1 MAEVTILGAAGFV
14 GRRLREAIGVQ
25 ADLYLPAK
33 GDPGLFERDL
43 GIVYYCAGLTADYAV
58 RPFDTVEAHTSLVAA
73 LAQRGRFSRLVY
85 LSSTRLYDT
94 AVEPRM
100 GEDAALTMHPLQPRQ
115 IYDLSKALGEN
126 LTLTQMDGRGSVA
139 RLSNVF
145 DWAEGAPGFLSEWLI
160 AAAHTRN
167 LRLESSPH
175 IARDYI
181 HVDDVV
187 VALRAMAAGEGVGI
201 VNVASGELV
210 DNAAIAAVFE
220 GAGFTVS
227 FSGEANPPS
236 PPIVDVTKL
245 RSLGVNPVPVREVIS
260 AHLAGGSHA

>member
-1 MAEVTILGAAGFV
+1 MAEITILGGAGFV
-14 GRRLREAIGVQ
+14 GRRLSQAIGDH

-33 GDPGLFERDL
+33 GDPRLVECDL
-43 GIVYYCAGLTADYAV
+43 GTVYYCAGLTADYAA
-58 RPFDTVEAHTSLVAA
+58 RPFDTIEAHTSLIAA
-73 LAQRGRFSRLVY
+73 LAERGRFSRLVY

-94 AVEPRM
+94 SVEPRM
-100 GEDAALTMHPLQPRQ
+100 DEDAALLMRPSHPRQ

-145 DWAEGAPGFLSEWLI
+145 DWAEGAPGFLSEWLK

-175 IARDYI
+175 VARDYI
-181 HVDDVV
+181 HVDDVAS
-187 VALRAMAAGEGVGI
+187 ALMVIAASDGVGI

-220 GAGFTVS
+220 EAGYSVS
-227 FSGEANPPS
+227 FTGDAHPPPS
-236 PPIVDVTKL
+236 AVADIGRL
-245 RSLGVNPVPVREVIS
+245 RGLGVTPRRVREVIA
-260 AHLAGGSHA
+260 AHLAASGGE